1 MEVKETPNKIPVLM
15 EVISNKP
22 AFEIELDK
30 GIISKI
36 TNKTQK
42 KTNKKPTFV
51 NAKGQS
57 VDENGILLTKRG
69 KVDRRQANVTWKE
82 VAERNKTTK
91 KVVATVDSDSD
102 SEPDFEIELIE
113 PVKPVEPVKPIE
125 VVKPVEP
132 VKPSQTELYLKSE
145 EDKRKKFDEE
155 LTKLRNENNDL
166 KSGLHY
172 NNHLNRIS
180 HMAKS
185 VKLKF

>member
-1 MEVKETPNKIPVLM
+1 MSINQPVKKKIPALM
-15 EVISNKP
+15 EVIMPNKP
-22 AFEIELDK
+22 AFETELEK
-30 GIISKI
+30 GIISKVKPKI
-36 TNKTQK
+36 
-42 KTNKKPTFV
+42 NKKPV
-51 NAKGQS
+51 YLNKKGQK
-57 VDENGILLTKRG
+57 VDENGTLLTKRG
-69 KVDRRQANVTWKE
+69 QIDRRQTGITWKE

-113 PVKPVEPVKPIE
+113 PVKPVEPIKPIE

-132 VKPSQTELYLKSE
+132 VKPSQTELFLKSE